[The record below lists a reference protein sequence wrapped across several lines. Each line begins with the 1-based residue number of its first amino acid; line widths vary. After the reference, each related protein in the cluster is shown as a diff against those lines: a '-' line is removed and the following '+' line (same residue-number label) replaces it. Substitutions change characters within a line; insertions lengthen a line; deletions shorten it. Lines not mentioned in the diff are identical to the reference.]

1 MRYSS
6 FSAFILQLSLLHNE
20 ESERL
25 YSNEEETERWKEYE
39 YSNVY
44 YTKKRSKNEG
54 REEEQEG
61 RFAFFV
67 NDDHILLFKR

>member
-1 MRYSS
+1 MKNQRD
-6 FSAFILQLSLLHNE
+6 
-20 ESERL
+20 
-25 YSNEEETERWKEYE
+25 
-39 YSNVY
+39 
-44 YTKKRSKNEG
+44 YTATKKRQNDGKSTNTQMFTTQKKRSKNEG